1 MSWIDEWLAAS
12 STSFAKFA
20 ETVGPENAV
29 APDGHMVPPVFAA
42 QMTAEYVTATIP
54 VSLDLLMDEGVIPDT
69 RPKTMRKPPSRRER
83 FRMSR
88 SRWRRSV
95 AEWLYELISGE
106 ELPEEEW

>member
-1 MSWIDEWLAAS
+1 MTWIDEWLSDRLTSFGDVDGGGGEGGYLLPQPPFGEKVAV
-12 STSFAKFA
+12 SFAKMS
-20 ETVGPENAV
+20 AV
-29 APDGHMVPPVFAA
+29 
-42 QMTAEYVTATIP
+42 IP